1 MMRMIAA
8 EFLKLRRSWMPL
20 WSGLIV
26 LVASGLGLAVLP
38 ILSDPKTQ
46 TEIAKSG
53 GVFAQAVA
61 AGAYEPSWANY
72 LRIGV
77 QGMSGSWG
85 ILTFGLVTAYLFGRE
100 FKEGAAKNMLTLPIR
115 REYVVAAKLIVLAVW
130 VFTLGL
136 LSVLLTAG
144 TTVIL
149 GVGGFTWNAI
159 LVSVGETL
167 GAIAP
172 LYLTLPLVAWFAV
185 RGKGYLQPM
194 LYSLGVMMVGN
205 ALVQTPV
212 SQWFPWN
219 MPLHMVGA
227 SWYPIPPSPVLV
239 GSWAVAVGVFVA
251 SVAAL
256 MWQIDH
262 ADSTG

>member
-1 MMRMIAA
+1 MMRMLAA
-8 EFLKLRRSWMPL
+8 EFLKLRRSRMPL
-20 WSGLIV
+20 WSCLIV

-38 ILSDPKTQ
+38 VLSDPKTQ
-46 TEIAKSG
+46 VEIAKSG

-61 AGAYEPSWANY
+61 AGAYQPSWAHY

-100 FKEGAAKNMLTLPIR
+100 FKEGAAKSMLTLPIR
-115 REYVVAAKLIVLAVW
+115 REYVVVAKLIVLAAW
-130 VFTLGL
+130 VFALGL

-144 TTVIL
+144 TTAAL
-149 GVGGFTWNAI
+149 GVGGFTWNA
-159 LVSVGETL
+159 VSVSIGETMA
-167 GAIAP
+167 AIAP

-205 ALVQTPV
+205 ALVRTPV
-212 SQWFPWN
+212 SPYFPWN

-227 SWYPIPPSPVLV
+227 SWYPIPPSPVTA
-239 GSWAVAVGVFVA
+239 GSWAVAVGVFA
-251 SVAAL
+251 IGVAAL
-256 MWQIDH
+256 IWQIDH

>member
-8 EFLKLRRSWMPL
+8 EFFKLKRSRMPL

-26 LVASGLGLAVLP
+26 LVAAGLGLAVLP
-38 ILSDPKTQ
+38 VLGDPKIQ
-46 TEIAKSG
+46 AEMAKSG

-61 AGAYEPSWANY
+61 AGMYQPSWTNY

-100 FKEGAAKNMLTLPIR
+100 SKEGAAKTMLTLPIR
-115 REYVVAAKLIVLAVW
+115 REYVVVAKLLVLAVW
-130 VFTLGL
+130 VFALGL
-136 LSVLLTAG
+136 LSVLLTSVA
-144 TTVIL
+144 TAAL
-149 GVGGFTWNAI
+149 GVSGFTWAAV
-159 LVSVGETL
+159 LTSLGETMT
-167 GAIAP
+167 AIAP

-185 RGKGYLQPM
+185 RGRGYLQPM

-205 ALVQTPV
+205 ALVQT
-212 SQWFPWN
+212 SASRFFPWN
-219 MPLHMVGA
+219 MPLHLVGA
-227 SWYPIPPSPVLV
+227 SWYPVSPSPVV
-239 GSWAVAVGVFVA
+239 AGSWAVAAGVFAVG
-251 SVAAL
+251 VAAL

>member
-1 MMRMIAA
+1 MMRMIVA
-8 EFLKLRRSWMPL
+8 EFLKLKHSRMPL

-26 LVASGLGLAVLP
+26 AVAAGLGLAVLP
-38 ILSDPKTQ
+38 VLSDPKIQ
-46 TEIAKSG
+46 ANMAKGG

-61 AGAYEPSWANY
+61 AGMYQPSWTNY

-100 FKEGAAKNMLTLPIR
+100 FKEGAAKTMLTLPIR
-115 REYVVAAKLIVLAVW
+115 REYAVVAKLIVLAVW
-130 VFTLGL
+130 VFALGL
-136 LSVLLTAG
+136 LSVLLTSAA
-144 TTVIL
+144 TAAL
-149 GVGGFTWNAI
+149 GVSGFTWAAV
-159 LVSVGETL
+159 LTSLGETMT
-167 GAIAP
+167 AIAP

-185 RGKGYLQPM
+185 RGRGYLQPM

-205 ALVQTPV
+205 ALVQT
-212 SQWFPWN
+212 SASRYFPWN
-219 MPLHMVGA
+219 MPLHLVGA
-227 SWYPIPPSPVLV
+227 SWYPISPSPVV
-239 GSWAVAVGVFVA
+239 AGSWAVAAGVFAVG
-251 SVAAL
+251 VAAL

>member
-1 MMRMIAA
+1 MMRLLAA
-8 EFLKLRRSWMPL
+8 EFLKLRRSRMPL

-26 LVASGLGLAVLP
+26 LVASALSLAVLP
-38 ILSDPKTQ
+38 VLADPKTQ
-46 TEIAKSG
+46 ATIAKSG

-61 AGAYEPSWANY
+61 AGAYAPSWAHY

-100 FKEGAAKNMLTLPIR
+100 FKEGAAKNLLTLPIR
-115 REYVVAAKLIVLAVW
+115 REYVVLAKLIVLAVW
-130 VFTLGL
+130 VFGLGL
-136 LSVLLTAG
+136 LSVALTSLA
-144 TTVIL
+144 TAAL
-149 GVGGFTWNAI
+149 GVGGFAWSAI
-159 LVSVGETL
+159 LASVGETTA
-167 GAIAP
+167 AIAP
-172 LYLTLPLVAWFAV
+172 LYLTLPFVAWFAV
-185 RGKGYLQPM
+185 RGRGYLQPM

-212 SQWFPWN
+212 SPYFPWN

-227 SWYPIPPSPVLV
+227 SWYPVSPSPVLPA
-239 GSWAVAVGVFVA
+239 SWVVAVAVFALG
-251 SVAAL
+251 VAAL

-262 ADSTG
+262 ADSMG